1 MMTPM
6 ALIAERRFAGRV
18 LVLLALLTTLGG
30 CGVPGT
36 WRLAERRPA
45 GAAFDYGVLRL
56 ATDGT
61 YTAVRDEPLGIRE
74 EAGRYTYDAERQTLM
89 LTPDGGA
96 PRRYDAAIDA
106 CGRLRISPAEDG
118 ETWRAVFVR

>member
-1 MMTPM
+1 M

-18 LVLLALLTTLGG
+18 LTLAALLATCTG
-30 CGVPGT
+30 CGAHGT

-56 ATDGT
+56 AADGT
-61 YTAVRDEPLGIRE
+61 YTAVRDEPLGIRD

-89 LTPDGGA
+89 LSPDGGA
-96 PRRYDAAIDA
+96 PCRYDAAVDA
-106 CGRLRISPAEDG
+106 CGRLRISPAEGG